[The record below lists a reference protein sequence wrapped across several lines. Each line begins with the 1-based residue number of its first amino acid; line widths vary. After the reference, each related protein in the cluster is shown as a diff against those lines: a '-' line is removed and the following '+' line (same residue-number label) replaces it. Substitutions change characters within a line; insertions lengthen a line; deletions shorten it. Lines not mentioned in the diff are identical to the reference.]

1 MTTEQNVI
9 FDRFLNEVAPK
20 LDAASANTCVL
31 TAEEVVLTVAGLDL
45 AAAITAEAKGISLES
60 ARSEVFA
67 PLHTCLH
74 FDTEQELLAAMH
86 EVHAVPPTDKG
97 LALIGNILAKSGVLI
112 SQILRRC
119 FTRAQA
125 TIRAFC
131 GWTLPLCHQAADY
144 IKTRYDES
152 LSAISEHG
160 KIMWSWVTRSTVIIA
175 HASMN
180 CIAAAAGYAHAALA
194 FLFRGLLD
202 TLKAI
207 DRKLGDWTMSLPC
220 MKTMT
225 QCVAI
230 SKPCNISLPHV
241 VYFISA
247 GITYIRVTMTPGTG
261 EWALLKQEIAGCGML
276 CR

>member
-86 EVHAVPPTDKG
+86 EVHAVPPTSKG
-97 LALIGNILAKSGVLI
+97 LALINGILYKSGVLI

-119 FTRAQA
+119 FARAQA
-125 TIRAFC
+125 AIRAFC
-131 GWTLPLCHQAADY
+131 GWTLPLFKQAADY
-144 IKTRYDES
+144 INTRFDAS
-152 LSAISEHG
+152 MSVISVHG
-160 KIMWSWVTRSTVIIA
+160 KIMWSWATRATVIIS

-180 CIAAAAGYAHAALA
+180 CIAAAGYAHATLA
-194 FLFRGLLD
+194 FLFRGAID
-202 TLKAI
+202 MLKAV
-207 DRKLGDWTMSLPC
+207 DVKLGDWVMDMPC

-225 QCVAI
+225 QRVAI

-261 EWALLKQEIAGCGML
+261 EWALLKKEIAGCGML